1 MVAGIR
7 FQCEARGLTVFQR
20 QRKPEKISPVYRGGD
35 DCWPDDDDKFDN
47 EVSKAEG
54 SMIRTLTIL
63 ILSITQVLSGLGC
76 GGYYCFHKDGTYCGV
91 DLGAEDCDCC
101 DDSAESADSYSETK
115 CCGHAHDRQ
124 CCAIAVSVEEDSGG
138 YFHSNVVMTDE
149 SLPCS
154 CIHIPIRVPAAR
166 VERGCES
173 RPLKS
178 CGNPISRF
186 NHTEPAR
193 NADPAHCVAESL
205 SPQTPHFCVLLHRCV
220 VIRC

>member
-1 MVAGIR
+1 MAAGIWL
-7 FQCEARGLTVFQR
+7 QCEARGLTVFQR
-20 QRKPEKISPVYRGGD
+20 QRKPAKISPVYRGGD
-35 DCWPDDDDKFDN
+35 DCWPDDGDTFDN

-91 DLGAEDCDCC
+91 DLGAEHCDCC
-101 DDSAESADSYSETK
+101 DDSAESADLHAETK
-115 CCGHAHDRQ
+115 CSGHAHDRQ

-154 CIHIPIRVPAAR
+154 CIHIPISAPAAR
-166 VERGCES
+166 LERGSES
-173 RPLKS
+173 GPLKS
-178 CGNPISRF
+178 CGNSVSHF
-186 NHTEPAR
+186 SNTEPAR
-193 NADPAHCVAESL
+193 NADPGHCVLGSP
-205 SPQTPHFCVLLHRCV
+205 SPQTPHFSVLLHRCI